1 MKKLLNSLFITQPDV
16 YLSLDGDNVVLLKDQ
31 ERLGRF
37 PLHNLESIVTFGY
50 TGASPALMGYC
61 AERNISLVFMTMNG
75 RFLARVIGA
84 SKGNV
89 VLRKKQSLMS
99 EDVILSARIARNFII
114 GKIYNHKWILERMTR
129 DYPLRI
135 DTADFKEASGQL
147 SLLMT
152 VIRECEDLEQLR
164 GLEGQA
170 ALIYNQRFDPMIL
183 QQKEDFYFRSRS
195 RRPPLDK
202 VNAMLSL
209 AYTLLANDMVSA
221 LEGVG
226 LDAYIGFLH
235 RDRPGRASLALDL
248 MEELRGVY
256 ADKFVLSL
264 INMKMMNADD
274 FVSKE
279 NGAVM
284 MTVEGRKKFL
294 TAWQQKK
301 QEKITHPYLG
311 EKISWG
317 LVPHAQS
324 LLLARHLRNDLDE
337 YPPFLWK

>member
-1 MKKLLNSLFITQPDV
+1 MKRLLNTLFITQPDV
-16 YLSLDGDNVVLLKDQ
+16 YLSLDGDNIVLLKEQ
-31 ERLGRF
+31 EKLGRL
-37 PLHNLESIVTFGY
+37 PLHNLESIVAFGY
-50 TGASPALMGYC
+50 TGASPAFMGYC
-61 AERNISLVFMTMNG
+61 AERNISIVFMTTSG

-89 VLRKKQSLMS
+89 ILRKKQCLVS
-99 EDVILSARIARNFII
+99 EDEVLSARISRNFII

-129 DYPLRI
+129 DYPLRV
-135 DTADFKEASGQL
+135 DVGDFKAASQQL
-147 SLLMT
+147 SSIMMN
-152 VIRECEDLEQLR
+152 VRQCEDLEQLR

-170 ALIYNQRFDPMIL
+170 ALTYNQRLDHMIL
-183 QQKEDFYFRSRS
+183 QQKEDFCFRSRS
-195 RRPPLDK
+195 RRPPLDP

-209 AYTLLANDMVSA
+209 AYTLLANDMASA

-264 INMKMMNADD
+264 INKKVVNKED
-274 FVSKE
+274 FFSKE
-279 NGAVM
+279 NGAVIL
-284 MTVEGRKKFL
+284 TDEGRKKFL
-294 TAWQQKK
+294 TAWQNKK

-317 LVPHAQS
+317 LVPHAQA
-324 LLLARHLRNDLDE
+324 LLLARYLRNDLDE

>member
-16 YLSLDGDNVVLLKDQ
+16 YLSLDGDNIVLLKEQ
-31 ERLGRF
+31 EKLGRL

-50 TGASPALMGYC
+50 TGASPSLMGYC
-61 AERNISLVFMTMNG
+61 AERNISIVFLTITG
-75 RFLARVIGA
+75 RFLARVIGQ

-89 VLRKKQSLMS
+89 VLRKKQYRLSDDEEMS
-99 EDVILSARIARNFII
+99 AKVARNFIV
-114 GKIYNHKWILERMTR
+114 GKIYNNKWMIERMTR

-135 DTADFKEASGQL
+135 NVGQFKEISQHL
-147 SLLMT
+147 SSIILD
-152 VIRECEDLEQLR
+152 VRECEDLERLR

-170 ALIYNQRFDPMIL
+170 AISYNKLFDQMIL
-183 QQKEDFYFRSRS
+183 QQKEDFQFLYRS
-195 RRPPLDK
+195 RRPPLDN
-202 VNAMLSL
+202 VNAMLSF
-209 AYTLLANDMVSA
+209 AYTLLANDTASA

-226 LDAYIGFLH
+226 LDAYVGFLH
-235 RDRPGRASLALDL
+235 RDRPGRASLALDV

-256 ADKFVLSL
+256 ADKFVMSL
-264 INMKMMNADD
+264 INKKVVNKAD
-274 FVSKE
+274 FIKKE
-279 NGAVM
+279 NGAVI
-284 MTVEGRKKFL
+284 MTDVARKKFL
-294 TAWQQKK
+294 TAWQNKK

-317 LVPHAQS
+317 LVPHAQA